1 MRLSIPV
8 LLKIVATRH
17 SRMPGIL
24 FFAVL
29 SLLLM
34 QSSFAATWYV
44 DVANGSDENVGT
56 SWETALASIQKGID
70 SAVAHDTI
78 LVSRG
83 IYSYIDIPTSKIGLT
98 VLAMSGPTD
107 TIIKG
112 ATKRRCVTIGDGS
125 VTNIYVEG
133 FTLTAGHLSDSSVA
147 GAGALGGTYNNCVI
161 AGNNCGSLA
170 GGAGAANCTLNGCTI
185 SNNIAS
191 STLAGTGGIVNCI
204 ASNCVISSNISKGS
218 GSGGADGCTLIECTI
233 IGNKANVSRSGGA
246 YNCTLYRCLLEDNT
260 CTSVDFAG
268 RDMNGGKA
276 YNCIIKANKGSR
288 SIVGANCYNCTIIS
302 TTGNPSI
309 WRDTQLY
316 NCIICST
323 GNAFAIDGDSN
334 WKVNLYNCLLHNV
347 TLGTHTTQS
356 GCLSA
361 DPIFISASNLALQ
374 SMSPCIDNGNNLY
387 AASGDTDVAGKP
399 RVNGGTVDIGAYE
412 YYPVE
417 LSLKDITAKQRYPWN
432 GKVDVEFKLETS
444 DSNNCVVMLFAKDVA
459 GGTNLPM
466 RTVYKQDGTA
476 VNMAGESLVPGTYNW
491 VWDAAA
497 DLPDGF
503 ECERVSVEVTAN
515 NNPLYMVIDL
525 SGGAN
530 ASSYPVSY
538 LNAVP
543 DGGWTDE
550 YKTTKLVLRR
560 IEPGTFTMD
569 GYGSSNTHKV
579 TLTKAYYIGIFEVTQ
594 AQYLRVMGVNPS
606 YHVSS
611 GEASPVEDVYW
622 TDLRGAATGIQFPSD
637 TSCDSSSFFGIMRS
651 RTSLSFLDL
660 PTEAQWQYA
669 CMGNGTLGGVAES
682 GTTRIVGTKS
692 ANGLG
697 LYDMQ
702 GNVDEWMI
710 DLWKE
715 YGTGDCIDPE
725 GGTSGTVRIIK
736 GGYYGQTGSDPCNK
750 VGFRCNEN
758 QACRHQYTGFRV
770 CMTLR

>member
-1 MRLSIPV
+1 MKLFFNHRLSRTTLTNVRVGGARTPAAPNAPALV
-8 LLKIVATRH
+8 LR
-17 SRMPGIL
+17 L
-24 FFAVL
+24 FGCAKYIRKVSLMLACMLCAFAL
-29 SLLLM
+29 N
-34 QSSFAATWYV
+34 AATWYV
-44 DVANGSDENVGT
+44 DAANGSDENAGT

-83 IYSYIDIPTSKIGLT
+83 IYSYIDIPISKIGLT

-233 IGNKANVSRSGGA
+233 IGNKANVSGSGGA

-323 GNAFAIDGDSN
+323 GNAFAINGDFN

-387 AASGDTDVAGKP
+387 AASDDTDVAGKP
-399 RVNGGTVDIGAYE
+399 RINGSTVDIGAYE
-412 YYPVE
+412 YYLVE
-417 LSLKDITAKQRYPWN
+417 VSLKDITVKQRYPWN
-432 GKVDVEFKLETS
+432 GKVDVQFKLETS
-444 DSNNCVVMLFAKDVA
+444 DNNNCRVTLSAKDVA

-466 RTVYKQDGTA
+466 RTVYKLDGSV
-476 VNMAGESLVPGTYNW
+476 VNASGELVLPGMHRW

-503 ECERVSVEVTAN
+503 ECDQVTVEVKAEEYIEHDKVQLWEGGPYWATTNIGAEKPEEYGCYFWWGDTVGYKRESGSWVATDGSSSNFVFSTNGGPTYYKDINTLKSEGWIAGDGVLAPEHDAAN
-515 NNPLYMVIDL
+515 VQWGGNWRMPTDQEVNDLRSKCDMTLTMVNGVNGCRVCGRGDY
-525 SGGAN
+525 SAN
-530 ASSYPVSY
+530 SIFLPYAGRSWGS
-538 LNAVP
+538 N
-543 DGGWTDE
+543 DTNGFG
-550 YKTTKLVLRR
+550 
-560 IEPGTFTMD
+560 I
-569 GYGSSNTHKV
+569 YGS
-579 TLTKAYYIGIFEVTQ
+579 
-594 AQYLRVMGVNPS
+594 
-606 YHVSS
+606 
-611 GEASPVEDVYW
+611 YW
-622 TDLRGAATGIQFPSD
+622 TSVSGSDSRYSCRFYFETITGSIYFQ
-637 TSCDSSSFFGIMRS
+637 I
-651 RTSLSFLDL
+651 
-660 PTEAQWQYA
+660 
-669 CMGNGTLGGVAES
+669 
-682 GTTRIVGTKS
+682 
-692 ANGLG
+692 
-697 LYDMQ
+697 
-702 GNVDEWMI
+702 
-710 DLWKE
+710 
-715 YGTGDCIDPE
+715 GDCAR
-725 GGTSGTVRIIK
+725 S
-736 GGYYGQTGSDPCNK
+736 YGQPVRPVQGSEN
-750 VGFRCNEN
+750 NE
-758 QACRHQYTGFRV
+758 
-770 CMTLR
+770 

>member
-1 MRLSIPV
+1 MNVFNHRRTRTGFTNARPNLERRKRKRRVSVLVYGSNNHGLHRLAS
-8 LLKIVATRH
+8 LTLACLT
-17 SRMPGIL
+17 IL
-24 FFAVL
+24 RCAFA
-29 SLLLM
+29 S
-34 QSSFAATWYV
+34 TWYV
-44 DVANGSDENVGT
+44 DAAKGNDENAGT
-56 SWETALASIQKGID
+56 SWDVSLATIQCGVDKATSGD
-70 SAVAHDTI
+70 EI
-78 LVSRG
+78 LVNDGTYSPFRLTRG
-83 IYSYIDIPTSKIGLT
+83 SYQPTYLAIT
-98 VLAMSGPTD
+98 VRSVNGPYKTIIECGQGGGVLLGNSGDYPVYGNGFSGPNG
-107 TIIKG
+107 TI
-112 ATKRRCVTIGDGS
+112 
-125 VTNIYVEG
+125 EG
-133 FTLTAGHLSDSSVA
+133 FTVR
-147 GAGALGGTYNNCVI
+147 GGGRLPPTYYTYP
-161 AGNNCGSLA
+161 LA
-170 GGAGAANCTLNGCTI
+170 GGYVKGCIITGSRGYTPVMSCI
-185 SNNIAS
+185 VYNSIFYGNII
-191 STLAGTGGIVNCI
+191 TGETGNYLAEF
-204 ASNCVISSNISKGS
+204 AFSK
-218 GSGGADGCTLIECTI
+218 L
-233 IGNKANVSRSGGA
+233 
-246 YNCTLYRCLLEDNT
+246 YNCTVYENHGCNL
-260 CTSVDFAG
+260 SMSSIF
-268 RDMNGGKA
+268 
-276 YNCIIKANKGSR
+276 YNCILYGSNNKPTD
-288 SIVGANCYNCTIIS
+288 AY
-302 TTGNPSI
+302 GNPSSMYKCYTDDPKFV
-309 WRDTQLY
+309 DTEA
-316 NCIICST
+316 ND
-323 GNAFAIDGDSN
+323 FR
-334 WKVNLYNCLLHNV
+334 LL
-347 TLGTHTTQS
+347 
-356 GCLSA
+356 
-361 DPIFISASNLALQ
+361 PI
-374 SMSPCIDNGNNLY
+374 SPCIDNGNNSY
-387 AASGDTDVAGKP
+387 ASSDDKDIARKP
-399 RVNGGTVDIGAYE
+399 RINGGTVDIGAYE
-412 YYPVE
+412 YYHVE

-503 ECERVSVEVTAN
+503 ECERVAVEVTAN

-606 YHVSS
+606 YHASS

-622 TDLRGAATGIQFPSD
+622 TDLRGAAAGIQFPSD

-651 RTSLSFLDL
+651 RTSLSSLDL

-710 DLWKE
+710 DLWKQ
-715 YGTGDCIDPE
+715 YGTGDCIDPA